1 MNGARKDKASPRA
14 VVCVPWVGTFAGGAA
29 RALLDTARLLSAC
42 GWDVTIFTTKSES
55 PFKDWAKHQDLPDV
69 DSLDG
74 LPVRRFAVNAEGM
87 DEYHAINHR
96 LYSGGVLSEADKEAF
111 FRLGLASDALYAA
124 VKALDEDVL
133 VICGPYYQALAHGV
147 VAAAPGRAVVMSA
160 FHDEAPFYWEPVKR
174 LITGARAMM
183 FLTEEEKDL
192 TLSAHGDAMSR
203 RDVEAPVTSLPVG
216 TPDQPPAYEGRQRQL
231 LYVGRLDR
239 GKGLPVLLDWHR
251 LLNHRLLSAGQEPF
265 RLTITGDGERSL
277 LEGYDVDYRGF
288 VSEAEKAAIL
298 RQSSALVN
306 LSGNESFSYVVM
318 EAWAQG
324 CPVIVNGAC
333 EVLKGHIERSNG
345 GAAVWSYDDFE
356 RACLELS
363 EPSVRTRKGRKGF
376 EYVESTCGED
386 AFLDNLITLLG

>member
-1 MNGARKDKASPRA
+1 
-14 VVCVPWVGTFAGGAA
+14 
-29 RALLDTARLLSAC
+29 
-42 GWDVTIFTTKSES
+42 
-55 PFKDWAKHQDLPDV
+55 
-69 DSLDG
+69 
-74 LPVRRFAVNAEGM
+74 
-87 DEYHAINHR
+87 
-96 LYSGGVLSEADKEAF
+96 
-111 FRLGLASDALYAA
+111 
-124 VKALDEDVL
+124 
-133 VICGPYYQALAHGV
+133 
-147 VAAAPGRAVVMSA
+147 
-160 FHDEAPFYWEPVKR
+160 
-174 LITGARAMM
+174 
-183 FLTEEEKDL
+183 
-192 TLSAHGDAMSR
+192 MSR

-288 VSEAEKAAIL
+288 VSEAEKADIL